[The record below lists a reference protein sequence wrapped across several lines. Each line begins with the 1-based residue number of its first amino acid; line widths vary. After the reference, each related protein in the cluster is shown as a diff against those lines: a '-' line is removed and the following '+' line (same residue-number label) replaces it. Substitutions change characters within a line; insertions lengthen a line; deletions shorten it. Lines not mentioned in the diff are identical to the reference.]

1 MEVAPPQ
8 KMLKLL
14 TLLNSGIR
22 AYIHAKALMHYVF
35 LVLWALQQKVGVDG
49 WMDGE
54 DTPKRLL

>member
-49 WMDGE
+49 WRGY
-54 DTPKRLL
+54 P